1 MSPILREIEQSI
13 RALSIDEQLWLLER
27 IVHQLRQKAYSGAQP
42 VTVIDIDV
50 QLAEM
55 ANDPA
60 IQAELAAINQEFAL
74 AEMDGLEPS

>member
-1 MSPILREIEQSI
+1 MSLRLLEIEHSI

-27 IVHQLRQKAYSGAQP
+27 IAYELRQKTQVAAFP
-42 VTVIDIDV
+42 LATLDWEK

-60 IQAELAAINQEFAL
+60 VQVELVAIE
-74 AEMDGLEPS
+74 